1 MGAEMWLW
9 FARNGLRS
17 WACGADRLDAAKPMR
32 RMALQGARRTPVAGS
47 NAARPES
54 TALDVHGEDWLSCGG
69 ESFNMDHAQILA
81 LIAALSGTPE
91 VDPFALL
98 RAAAARPD
106 AVVSVEACP
115 RPLPANEIEGVSLL
129 CGRVKVP
136 EDRSK
141 PGSRTIPLAFAVLQ
155 ATSRFP
161 EADPV
166 IYLQGGPG
174 GSAVAQIPLIE
185 RIFRPWRDRRDVVM
199 FDQRSA
205 GLSGLSTS
213 CTTMLATNA
222 YDIVRP
228 DPATTLP
235 ALARQCVA
243 ELEKEGVPLAAYNT
257 TQNALDVPLV
267 AKALGYGDY
276 NLYGISYG
284 TKLALEVMRV
294 APQGVRSV
302 IIDGVA
308 PSWINLYN
316 AFALK
321 NDEAVQIVVDQ
332 CAADRACNEA
342 YPDLGRI
349 FNEALDKAARGDIV
363 FQGQKMPV
371 EAVAVPIISRNGK
384 YDSAPITRFIPAFIY
399 ELWRGKEMPTVE
411 LLTAAKFDVPKQDDA
426 AVLMAAR
433 KLDAGQQALI
443 QQLLDNAAITARAAS
458 GSARAITALRDA
470 NESVRALGPLV
481 SLFDQELSG
490 ALREVLRAD
499 KSKAQAVLA
508 DYTAMQTARPGKEIL
523 QAFVDKHTDGAAKSR
538 LSSLIAG
545 MTEKEL
551 QGSFT
556 IIRRDSLK
564 SLMSFFN
571 QFFLDVYACQEDVPR
586 SSFEGYR
593 ATVATLKY
601 PRIGAL
607 TDELAKGFFEACAH
621 FRPQPRENW
630 HVPVQSD
637 IPTLSFGSLFDIQT
651 PPSWAKA
658 AIEKLSNAQAFM
670 IPEAGH
676 GALIYQPCVG
686 EMGVAFIDNPKRR
699 FDNACADSITID
711 WHIAPWVAS
720 TAR

>member
-1 MGAEMWLW
+1 L
-9 FARNGLRS
+9 GLLGNPTSLNRHY
-17 WACGADRLDAAKPMR
+17 G
-32 RMALQGARRTPVAGS
+32 
-47 NAARPES
+47 
-54 TALDVHGEDWLSCGG
+54 
-69 ESFNMDHAQILA
+69 LA
-81 LIAALSGTPE
+81 LISALSGTPE
-91 VDPFALL
+91 GDPFAAL
-98 RAAAARPD
+98 RAAAAKPD
-106 AVVSVEACP
+106 AVVNVEPCP
-115 RPLPANEIEGVSLL
+115 RPLPALEIEGVSLL
-129 CGRVKVP
+129 CGRVKIP
-136 EDRSK
+136 EDRTK
-141 PGSRTIPLAFAVLQ
+141 PGGRTIPLAFAVLK

-205 GLSGLSTS
+205 GISGLSTN
-213 CTTMLATNA
+213 CTQMLAANA

-228 DPATTLP
+228 DPVTTLP

-243 ELEKEGVPLAAYNT
+243 ELDKEGVPLALYNT

-267 AKALGYGDY
+267 VSALGYRDY

-321 NDEAVQIVVDQ
+321 NDEAAQIVVDQ
-332 CAADRACNEA
+332 CAADRACNLA
-342 YPDLGRI
+342 YPDLGRVL
-349 FNEALDKAARGDIV
+349 NETLDKAAKGDIV
-363 FQGQKMPV
+363 FQGQKVPI
-371 EAVAVPIISRNGK
+371 EAVVAPIISRNGK

-411 LLTAAKFDVPKQDDA
+411 LLTAAKFDAPKPGDA
-426 AVLMAAR
+426 AVLTAAR

-458 GSARAITALRDA
+458 GSARAVAALRDA
-470 NESVRALGPLV
+470 AENLRVLGPLV
-481 SLFDQELSG
+481 RLFDQELSN

-499 KSKAQAVLA
+499 RSKAQSILA
-508 DYTAMQTARPGKEIL
+508 DYTAMQTAPPGREVL
-523 QAFVDKHTDGAAKSR
+523 QNFVDKHTEGAARAR

-545 MTEKEL
+545 MSEKEL
-551 QGSFT
+551 EGSFT

-564 SLMSFFN
+564 SLMPFFN

-586 SSFEGYR
+586 SSFEGYQ
-593 ATVATLKY
+593 ATIATMRY

-607 TDELAKGFFEACAH
+607 TDELAKGFFEACAQ
-621 FRPQPRENW
+621 FKPQPRENW

-699 FDNACADSITID
+699 FDNSCAESIRID
-711 WHIAPWVAS
+711 WHIAPWVTS
-720 TAR
+720 PAR

>member
-1 MGAEMWLW
+1 
-9 FARNGLRS
+9 
-17 WACGADRLDAAKPMR
+17 
-32 RMALQGARRTPVAGS
+32 
-47 NAARPES
+47 
-54 TALDVHGEDWLSCGG
+54 
-69 ESFNMDHAQILA
+69 MDHAHILA
-81 LIAALSGTPE
+81 LIAALSGTLE
-91 VDPFALL
+91 IDSFALL
-98 RAAAARPD
+98 RAEAAKPD
-106 AVVSVEACP
+106 AVVSIEPCP
-115 RPLPANEIEGVSLL
+115 RPLPANDIEGVSLL

-141 PGSRTIPLAFAVLQ
+141 SGGKTIPLAFAVLK

-205 GLSGLSTS
+205 GISGLSTN
-213 CTTMLATNA
+213 CTQMLATNA

-243 ELEKEGVPLAAYNT
+243 ELDKEGVPLGLYNT

-267 AKALGYGDY
+267 VKALGYGDY

-321 NDEAVQIVVDQ
+321 NDEAAQIVVDQ
-332 CAADRACNEA
+332 CAADKACNSA

-349 FNEALDKAARGDIV
+349 LNETLDKAARGEIV
-363 FQGQKMPV
+363 FQGQQAPV
-371 EAVAVPIISRNGK
+371 EAVVAPIISRNGK
-384 YDSAPITRFIPAFIY
+384 YDSAPITRYIPAFIY

-411 LLTAAKFDVPKQDDA
+411 LLTSAKFDMPRPTDS

-433 KLDAGQQALI
+433 KLESGQQALI
-443 QQLLDNAAITARAAS
+443 QQILDNVAIAARAAS
-458 GSARAITALRDA
+458 GSARAVAALRDA
-470 NESVRALGPLV
+470 DENLRALGPLV
-481 SLFDQELSG
+481 RLFDQELSN

-499 KSKAQAVLA
+499 RSKAQSILA
-508 DYTAMQTARPGKEIL
+508 DYTAMQIARPAREVL
-523 QAFVDKHTDGAAKSR
+523 QAFVDKHTYGAARSR

-545 MTEKEL
+545 MNQQEL

-564 SLMSFFN
+564 SMTPFFN

-586 SSFEGYR
+586 SSFEGYQ
-593 ATVATLKY
+593 ATIATMNF

-607 TDELAKGFFEACAH
+607 TDQLARGFFEACSQ
-621 FRPQPRENW
+621 FTPQPRENW

-637 IPTLSFGSLFDIQT
+637 IPTLSFGSMFDIQT

-658 AIEKLSNAQAFM
+658 AVEKLSNAQAFM

-676 GALIYQPCVG
+676 GAVIYQPCVA

-699 FDNACADSITID
+699 FDNSCAESIRID

-720 TAR
+720 QAR

>member
-1 MGAEMWLW
+1 
-9 FARNGLRS
+9 
-17 WACGADRLDAAKPMR
+17 
-32 RMALQGARRTPVAGS
+32 
-47 NAARPES
+47 
-54 TALDVHGEDWLSCGG
+54 
-69 ESFNMDHAQILA
+69 MDHAQILA
-81 LIAALSGTPE
+81 LIAALSGTPAS
-91 VDPFALL
+91 DPFAPLSAE
-98 RAAAARPD
+98 AAKSGT
-106 AVVSVEACP
+106 VVSLEACP
-115 RPLPANEIEGVSLL
+115 RPLPPNEIEGISLI

-141 PGSRTIPLAFAVLQ
+141 SGGRTVQLAFAVLK

-185 RIFRPWRDRRDVVM
+185 RVFRPWRDRRDVVM

-205 GLSGLSTS
+205 GISGLSSS
-213 CTTMLATNA
+213 CANMLATNA

-235 ALARQCVA
+235 ALAKQCVG
-243 ELEKEGVPLAAYNT
+243 ELEKQGVPLPAYNT

-267 AKALGYGDY
+267 VKALGYGDY

-316 AFALK
+316 SFAMK
-321 NDEAVQIVVDQ
+321 HDEAVQIVVDQ
-332 CAADRACNEA
+332 CLADKACNDA

-349 FNEALDKAARGDIV
+349 FNETFDKAAKGEIV
-363 FQGQKMPV
+363 FQGRKMSV
-371 EAVAVPIISRNGK
+371 EAVAMPIITRNGN
-384 YDSAPITRFIPAFIY
+384 YISEPITRFIPAYVY

-411 LLTAAKFDVPKQDDA
+411 LLSAAKFDTPKADDA
-426 AVLMAAR
+426 AVLKAAA

-443 QQLLDNAAITARAAS
+443 QQILDNAAITARAAL
-458 GSARAITALRDA
+458 GSARAINGLRDA
-470 NESVRALGPLV
+470 DENMRALGPLV
-481 SLFDQELSG
+481 RLFDQELAS
-490 ALREVLRAD
+490 ALREAVRAD
-499 KSKAQAVLA
+499 RSKAQGMLA
-508 DYTAMQTARPGKEIL
+508 EYTAMQTARPAKEVL
-523 QAFVDKHTDGAAKSR
+523 QAFVEKYTDGPAKVR

-545 MTEKEL
+545 MSEREL

-564 SLMSFFN
+564 SLMPFFN

-586 SSFEGYR
+586 STFAGYQ
-593 ATVATLKY
+593 ATIATMKY
-601 PRIGAL
+601 PRIGPL
-607 TDELAKGFFEACAH
+607 TDELAKGFFDACAA
-621 FRPQPRENW
+621 FKPQPRDNW
-630 HVPVQSD
+630 HVPVQSS

-658 AIEKLSNAQAFM
+658 AIEKLSNAQVFM

-676 GALIYQPCVG
+676 GAVLYQPCVG

-699 FDNACADSITID
+699 FDNSCPASVKVD
-711 WHIAPWVAS
+711 WHIASWVKAVPK
-720 TAR
+720 

>member
-1 MGAEMWLW
+1 
-9 FARNGLRS
+9 
-17 WACGADRLDAAKPMR
+17 
-32 RMALQGARRTPVAGS
+32 
-47 NAARPES
+47 
-54 TALDVHGEDWLSCGG
+54 
-69 ESFNMDHAQILA
+69 MDHAQILA
-81 LIAALSGTPE
+81 LIAALSGMPE
-91 VDPFALL
+91 VDPFASL
-98 RAAAARPD
+98 RAAAAKPD
-106 AVVSVEACP
+106 TVVSVEPCP
-115 RPLPANEIEGVSLL
+115 RPLPAHEIEGASLI
-129 CGRVKVP
+129 CGRVHVP

-141 PGSRTIPLAFAVLQ
+141 PGGKTIPLAFAVLK

-161 EADPV
+161 QADPV

-185 RIFRPWRDRRDVVM
+185 RIFRPWRDRRDIVM

-205 GLSGLSTS
+205 GISGLSTS
-213 CTTMLATNA
+213 CTNMLASNA

-228 DPATTLP
+228 DPAATLP

-267 AKALGYGDY
+267 VKALGYGDY

-332 CAADRACNEA
+332 CAADKACNDA

-349 FNEALDKAARGDIV
+349 FNETLDKAAKGEIV

-371 EAVAVPIISRNGK
+371 EAVALPIISRNGK
-384 YDSAPITRFIPAFIY
+384 YDSTPITRFIPAFIY

-411 LLTAAKFDVPKQDDA
+411 LLNTARFDMPKPNDA

-433 KLDAGQQALI
+433 KLDASQQALI

-458 GSARAITALRDA
+458 GSARAIAALRDA
-470 NESVRALGPLV
+470 NESMRAFGPLV
-481 SLFDQELSG
+481 RLFDQELSST
-490 ALREVLRAD
+490 LREVLRAD
-499 KSKAQAVLA
+499 KSKAQVILA
-508 DYTAMQTARPGKEIL
+508 DYMAMQTARPGKEVL

-545 MTEKEL
+545 MNDKEL

-556 IIRRDSLK
+556 IIRRDSLN

-601 PRIGAL
+601 PRLGAL
-607 TDELAKGFFEACAH
+607 TDELAKGFFDACAQ
-621 FRPQPRENW
+621 FKPQPRDNW

-658 AIEKLSNAQAFM
+658 AVEKLSNAQAFM

-699 FDNACADSITID
+699 FDNSCAESIRVD
-711 WHIAPWVAS
+711 WHIAPWVTS
-720 TAR
+720 PAR

>member
-1 MGAEMWLW
+1 
-9 FARNGLRS
+9 
-17 WACGADRLDAAKPMR
+17 
-32 RMALQGARRTPVAGS
+32 
-47 NAARPES
+47 
-54 TALDVHGEDWLSCGG
+54 
-69 ESFNMDHAQILA
+69 MDHAQILA
-81 LIAALSGTPE
+81 LIAALSGSPAA
-91 VDPFALL
+91 DPFSPL
-98 RAAAARPD
+98 RAEAARPG
-106 AVVSVEACP
+106 AIVSIEACP
-115 RPLPANEIEGVSLL
+115 RPLPVNEIEGVSLI

-136 EDRSK
+136 EERSK
-141 PGSRTIPLAFAVLQ
+141 TGGKAIPLAFAVLK

-185 RIFRPWRDRRDVVM
+185 RIFRPWRDRRDVIM

-205 GLSGLSTS
+205 GISGLSTN
-213 CTTMLATNA
+213 CANMLASNA

-228 DPATTLP
+228 TPAMTLP
-235 ALARQCVA
+235 ALAKQCVG
-243 ELEKEGVPLAAYNT
+243 ELEKEGVPLAVYNT
-257 TQNALDVPLV
+257 TQNALDVPLIV
-267 AKALGYGDY
+267 KALGYGDY
-276 NLYGISYG
+276 SLYGISYG

-332 CAADRACNEA
+332 CAADKACNDA

-349 FNEALDKAARGDIV
+349 FNETLDKAAKGEIV

-371 EAVAVPIISRNGK
+371 EAVALPIISRNGK
-384 YDSAPITRFIPAFIY
+384 YNSETITRFIPAFIY

-411 LLTAAKFDVPKQDDA
+411 LLSAAKFDTPKADDA
-426 AVLMAAR
+426 AVLKAAG

-443 QQLLDNAAITARAAS
+443 QQLLDNAAITARASS

-470 NESVRALGPLV
+470 DENTRAFGPLV
-481 SLFDQELSG
+481 LLFDQELSS
-490 ALREVLRAD
+490 ALREVIRAD
-499 KSKAQAVLA
+499 KGKSQAVVA
-508 DYTAMQTARPGKEIL
+508 DYTAMQNARPGKDVL
-523 QAFVDKHTDGAAKSR
+523 QAFVDKHTDDAAKAR

-545 MTEKEL
+545 MNEKEL

-564 SLMSFFN
+564 SLMPFFN

-586 SSFEGYR
+586 STFEGYK
-593 ATVATLKY
+593 ATIATLKY

-607 TDELAKGFFEACAH
+607 TDQLAKGFFEACAH
-621 FRPQPRENW
+621 FKSQPRENW
-630 HVPVQSD
+630 HVPVQSS

-686 EMGVAFIDNPKRR
+686 EMGVAFIDNPKRK
-699 FDNACADSITID
+699 FDNACAQSIKVD
-711 WHIAPWVAS
+711 WHIAPWV
-720 TAR
+720 TAAKK

>member
-1 MGAEMWLW
+1 
-9 FARNGLRS
+9 
-17 WACGADRLDAAKPMR
+17 
-32 RMALQGARRTPVAGS
+32 
-47 NAARPES
+47 
-54 TALDVHGEDWLSCGG
+54 
-69 ESFNMDHAQILA
+69 MDHAQILA

-91 VDPFALL
+91 VDPFAPL
-98 RAAAARPD
+98 RAEAAKPD
-106 AVVSVEACP
+106 AVVSIEACP
-115 RPLPANEIEGVSLL
+115 RPLPANEIEGVSLI

-136 EDRSK
+136 EERSK
-141 PGSRTIPLAFAVLQ
+141 PGGKAIPLAFAVLK

-185 RIFRPWRDRRDVVM
+185 RIFRPWRDRRDIVM

-205 GLSGLSTS
+205 GISGLSTS
-213 CTTMLATNA
+213 CANMLATNA

-235 ALARQCVA
+235 ALAKQCVA
-243 ELEKEGVPLAAYNT
+243 ELEQEGVPLVLYNT

-267 AKALGYGDY
+267 AKALGYGAY

-332 CAADRACNEA
+332 CAADKVCNDA

-349 FNEALDKAARGDIV
+349 FNETFDKAARGEIV

-371 EAVAVPIISRNGK
+371 EAVALPIVSRNGK
-384 YDSAPITRFIPAFIY
+384 YDSVPITRFIPAFIY
-399 ELWRGKEMPTVE
+399 ELWRGKDMPTVE
-411 LLTAAKFDVPKQDDA
+411 LLTAAKFDTPKADDA
-426 AVLMAAR
+426 TVLKAAGA
-433 KLDAGQQALI
+433 LDAVQQALI
-443 QQLLDNAAITARAAS
+443 QQLLDNVAISARAAA
-458 GSARAITALRDA
+458 GSARAVTALRDA
-470 NESVRALGPLV
+470 NENMRALGPLV
-481 SLFDQELSG
+481 RLFDQELAN
-490 ALREVLRAD
+490 ALREVLQAD
-499 KSKAQAVLA
+499 KGKAQSVLA
-508 DYTAMQTARPGKEIL
+508 DYTAMQTALPSKEVL
-523 QAFVDKHTDGAAKSR
+523 QGFVDKHIDGAARVR

-545 MTEKEL
+545 MNEKEL

-556 IIRRDSLK
+556 VIRRDSLK
-564 SLMSFFN
+564 SLMPFYN

-586 SSFEGYR
+586 STFEGYR
-593 ATVATLKY
+593 ATIATLRY
-601 PRIGAL
+601 PQIGTL
-607 TDELAKGFFEACAH
+607 TDQLAKGFFEACAE
-621 FRPQPRENW
+621 FTPAPRENW
-630 HVPVQSD
+630 HVPVESD
-637 IPTLSFGSLFDIQT
+637 IPTLSFGGLFDIQT

-676 GALIYQPCVG
+676 GALIYQPCVS

-699 FDNACADSITID
+699 FDNSCADSITVD
-711 WHIAPWVAS
+711 WYIAPWVTSQAN
-720 TAR
+720 

>member
-1 MGAEMWLW
+1 
-9 FARNGLRS
+9 
-17 WACGADRLDAAKPMR
+17 
-32 RMALQGARRTPVAGS
+32 
-47 NAARPES
+47 
-54 TALDVHGEDWLSCGG
+54 
-69 ESFNMDHAQILA
+69 MDHAQILA
-81 LIAALSGTPE
+81 LIAVLSGTPE
-91 VDPFALL
+91 VDPFAPL
-98 RAAAARPD
+98 RAEAARPG
-106 AVVSVEACP
+106 ALVSIEPCP

-129 CGRVKVP
+129 CGRVKVA

-141 PGSRTIPLAFAVLQ
+141 PGGRTVSLAFAVLK

-161 EADPV
+161 EVDPV

-205 GLSGLSTS
+205 GISGLSTS
-213 CTTMLATNA
+213 CANMLATNA

-235 ALARQCVA
+235 ALAKQCVA
-243 ELEKEGVPLAAYNT
+243 ELEKEGVPLAVYNT

-267 AKALGYGDY
+267 VKALGYGDY

-332 CAADRACNEA
+332 CAADKACNQA

-349 FNEALDKAARGDIV
+349 FNETFDKAAKGEIV

-371 EAVAVPIISRNGK
+371 EAVALPIISRNGK
-384 YDSAPITRFIPAFIY
+384 YDSAPITRYIPAFIY

-411 LLTAAKFDVPKQDDA
+411 LLSAAKFDTPKADDA
-426 AVLMAAR
+426 GVLRSAG
-433 KLDAGQQALI
+433 KLDAGQQVLI

-458 GSARAITALRDA
+458 GSARAITALWDA

-481 SLFDQELSG
+481 RLFDQELSST
-490 ALREVLRAD
+490 LREVLRAD
-499 KSKAQAVLA
+499 KSKAQAILA
-508 DYTAMQTARPGKEIL
+508 DYTAMQTARPGKEVL

-545 MTEKEL
+545 MNEKEL

-564 SLMSFFN
+564 SLMPFFN
-571 QFFLDVYACQEDVPR
+571 QFFLDVYACQEDMPR
-586 SSFEGYR
+586 SSFEGYQ
-593 ATVATLKY
+593 ATIATMKY

-607 TDELAKGFFEACAH
+607 TDQLAKGFFEACAE
-621 FRPQPRENW
+621 FKPRPRNNW
-630 HVPVQSD
+630 HVPVQSN

-676 GALIYQPCVG
+676 GALIYQRCVG

-699 FDNACADSITID
+699 FDNSCAASIKID
-711 WHIAPWVAS
+711 WHIAPWVTS
-720 TAR
+720 PAR

>member
-1 MGAEMWLW
+1 
-9 FARNGLRS
+9 
-17 WACGADRLDAAKPMR
+17 
-32 RMALQGARRTPVAGS
+32 
-47 NAARPES
+47 
-54 TALDVHGEDWLSCGG
+54 
-69 ESFNMDHAQILA
+69 MDHAQILA

-91 VDPFALL
+91 VDPFAPL
-98 RAAAARPD
+98 RAEAARPG
-106 AVVSVEACP
+106 ALVSIEPCP

-129 CGRVKVP
+129 CGRVKVA

-141 PGSRTIPLAFAVLQ
+141 PGGRTVSLAFAVLK

-161 EADPV
+161 EVDPV

-185 RIFRPWRDRRDVVM
+185 RIFRPWRDRRDIVM

-205 GLSGLSTS
+205 GISGLSTS
-213 CTTMLATNA
+213 CANMLATNA

-235 ALARQCVA
+235 ALAKQCVA
-243 ELEKEGVPLAAYNT
+243 ELEKEGVPLAVYNT

-267 AKALGYGDY
+267 VKALGYGDY

-332 CAADRACNEA
+332 CAADKACNEA

-349 FNEALDKAARGDIV
+349 FNETFDKAAKGEIV

-371 EAVAVPIISRNGK
+371 EAVALPIISRNGK
-384 YDSAPITRFIPAFIY
+384 YDSAPITRYIPAFIY

-411 LLTAAKFDVPKQDDA
+411 LLSAAKFDTPKADDA
-426 AVLMAAR
+426 GVLRSAG
-433 KLDAGQQALI
+433 KLDAGQQVLI

-458 GSARAITALRDA
+458 GSARAITALWDA
-470 NESVRALGPLV
+470 NESLRALGPLV
-481 SLFDQELSG
+481 RLFDQELSST
-490 ALREVLRAD
+490 LREVLRAD
-499 KSKAQAVLA
+499 KSKAQAILA

-523 QAFVDKHTDGAAKSR
+523 QAFVDKHTGGAAKSR

-545 MTEKEL
+545 MNEKEL

-564 SLMSFFN
+564 SLMPFFN
-571 QFFLDVYACQEDVPR
+571 QFFLDVYACQEDMPR
-586 SSFEGYR
+586 SSFEGYQ
-593 ATVATLKY
+593 ATIATMKY

-607 TDELAKGFFEACAH
+607 TDQLAKGFFEACAE
-621 FRPQPRENW
+621 FKPRPRDNW
-630 HVPVQSD
+630 HVPVQSN

-699 FDNACADSITID
+699 FDNSCAASIKID
-711 WHIAPWVAS
+711 WHIAPWVTS
-720 TAR
+720 PAR

>member
-1 MGAEMWLW
+1 
-9 FARNGLRS
+9 
-17 WACGADRLDAAKPMR
+17 
-32 RMALQGARRTPVAGS
+32 
-47 NAARPES
+47 
-54 TALDVHGEDWLSCGG
+54 
-69 ESFNMDHAQILA
+69 MDHAQIMA
-81 LIAALSGTPE
+81 LIAALSGSPAS
-91 VDPFALL
+91 DPFAPL
-98 RAAAARPD
+98 RAEAAKPGAI
-106 AVVSVEACP
+106 VSIEACP
-115 RPLPANEIEGVSLL
+115 RPLPANEIEGVSLI

-136 EDRSK
+136 EERAK
-141 PGSRTIPLAFAVLQ
+141 LGGRVIPLAFAVLK

-166 IYLQGGPG
+166 VYLQGGPG

-185 RIFRPWRDRRDVVM
+185 RIFRPWRDRRDIIM

-205 GLSGLSTS
+205 GISGLSTS
-213 CTTMLATNA
+213 CANMLASNA

-228 DPATTLP
+228 KPATTLP
-235 ALARQCVA
+235 ALAKQCVG
-243 ELEKEGVPLAAYNT
+243 ELEKEGVPLAVYNT

-267 AKALGYGDY
+267 VKALGYGDY

-332 CAADRACNEA
+332 CAADKACNDA

-349 FNEALDKAARGDIV
+349 FNETLDKAAKGEIV

-371 EAVAVPIISRNGK
+371 EAVTLPIISRNGK
-384 YDSAPITRFIPAFIY
+384 YDSAPITRYIPAFIY

-411 LLTAAKFDVPKQDDA
+411 LLSAAKFDTPKADDA
-426 AVLMAAR
+426 AVLKAAG
-433 KLDAGQQALI
+433 KLDAGQKALI
-443 QQLLDNAAITARAAS
+443 QQLLDNSAITARAAS

-470 NESVRALGPLV
+470 DESTRAFGPLV
-481 SLFDQELSG
+481 RLFDQELTS
-490 ALREVLRAD
+490 ALREVVVAD
-499 KSKAQAVLA
+499 KGKSQAVVA
-508 DYTAMQTARPGKEIL
+508 DYTAMQNARPGKDVL
-523 QAFVDKHTDGAAKSR
+523 QSFVDKHTDGSVKAR

-545 MTEKEL
+545 MNEREL

-564 SLMSFFN
+564 SLMPFFN

-586 SSFEGYR
+586 STFEGYQ
-593 ATVATLKY
+593 ATIATLKY

-607 TDELAKGFFEACAH
+607 TDQLAKGFFEACAH
-621 FRPQPRENW
+621 FKPQPRENW
-630 HVPVQSD
+630 HVPVQSS

-686 EMGVAFIDNPKRR
+686 EMGVAFIDNPKRK
-699 FDNACADSITID
+699 FDNSCAQSIKVD
-711 WHIAPWVAS
+711 WHIAPWVNAGKK
-720 TAR
+720 

>member
-1 MGAEMWLW
+1 
-9 FARNGLRS
+9 
-17 WACGADRLDAAKPMR
+17 
-32 RMALQGARRTPVAGS
+32 
-47 NAARPES
+47 
-54 TALDVHGEDWLSCGG
+54 
-69 ESFNMDHAQILA
+69 MDHAQILA
-81 LIAALSGTPE
+81 LVAALSGAPAD
-91 VDPFALL
+91 DPFGPL
-98 RAAAARPD
+98 RAQAAKPD
-106 AVVSVEACP
+106 SLVSIEACP

-129 CGRVKVP
+129 CGRVKAP

-141 PGSRTIPLAFAVLQ
+141 SGGKTVSLAFAVLK

-166 IYLQGGPG
+166 VYLQGGPG

-205 GLSGLSTS
+205 GLSGLSAS
-213 CTTMLATNA
+213 CANMLATNA

-235 ALARQCVA
+235 VLAKECVG
-243 ELEKEGVPLAAYNT
+243 ELETQGVPLSVYNT

-267 AKALGYGDY
+267 VKALGYGDY

-294 APQGVRSV
+294 APQGVRAV
-302 IIDGVA
+302 VIDGVA

-332 CAADRACNEA
+332 CASDKACNAA

-349 FNEALDKAARGDIV
+349 FNETLEKAANGEIV

-371 EAVAVPIISRNGK
+371 EGVALPIISRNGK
-384 YDSAPITRFIPAFIY
+384 YDSLPITRYIPAFIY

-411 LLTAAKFDVPKQDDA
+411 LLSAAKFDTPKADDA
-426 AVLMAAR
+426 AVLKAAG

-443 QQLLDNAAITARAAS
+443 RQLLDNAAITGRAES
-458 GSARAITALRDA
+458 SSARAIASLRDA
-470 NESVRALGPLV
+470 DENARALGPLV
-481 SLFDQELSG
+481 RLFDQELSST
-490 ALREVLRAD
+490 LRDVLRAD
-499 KSKAQAVLA
+499 KSKTQSVLA
-508 DYTAMQTARPGKEIL
+508 DYTAMQTARPAKEVL
-523 QAFVDKHTDGAAKSR
+523 QAFVEKHTEGPARAR
-538 LSSLIAG
+538 LASLIAG
-545 MTEKEL
+545 MNEKEL

-564 SLMSFFN
+564 TFMPFFN
-571 QFFLDVYACQEDVPR
+571 QFFLDVYACQEDASR
-586 SSFEGYR
+586 SSLEGYQ
-593 ATVATLKY
+593 ATIATLKY
-601 PRIGAL
+601 PRIGAI
-607 TDELAKGFFEACAH
+607 TDQLAKGFFEACAQ
-621 FRPQPRENW
+621 FKPQPRENW
-630 HVPVQSD
+630 HVPVQSS

-651 PPSWAKA
+651 PPSWAA
-658 AIEKLSNAQAFM
+658 VAVEKLSNAQAFM

-676 GALIYQPCVG
+676 GALIYQPCVS
-686 EMGVAFIDNPKRR
+686 EMGVAFIDNPKRK
-699 FDNACADSITID
+699 FDNSCAESIKID
-711 WHIAPWVAS
+711 WHMAPWVS
-720 TAR
+720 SQKK

>member
-1 MGAEMWLW
+1 
-9 FARNGLRS
+9 
-17 WACGADRLDAAKPMR
+17 
-32 RMALQGARRTPVAGS
+32 
-47 NAARPES
+47 
-54 TALDVHGEDWLSCGG
+54 
-69 ESFNMDHAQILA
+69 MDHAQILA

-91 VDPFALL
+91 VDPFAPL
-98 RAAAARPD
+98 RAAAAKPD
-106 AVVSVEACP
+106 AVVSVEPCP
-115 RPLPANEIEGVSLL
+115 RPLPAHEIEGVSLL

-136 EDRSK
+136 EDRTK
-141 PGSRTIPLAFAVLQ
+141 PGGRTLPLAFAVLK

-205 GLSGLSTS
+205 GISGLSTS
-213 CTTMLATNA
+213 CTQMLAANA

-228 DPATTLP
+228 DPATTVP
-235 ALARQCVA
+235 ALAKQCVG
-243 ELEKEGVPLAAYNT
+243 ELDKQGVPLSVYNT

-267 AKALGYGDY
+267 VRALGYGDY

-308 PSWINLYN
+308 PSWVNLYN
-316 AFALK
+316 AFAMK
-321 NDEAVQIVVDQ
+321 NDEAIQIVVDQ
-332 CAADRACNEA
+332 CAADKACNNA

-349 FNEALDKAARGDIV
+349 FNETLDKAAKGEIV
-363 FQGQKMPV
+363 FQGQKAPV
-371 EAVAVPIISRNGK
+371 EAVVAPIISRNGK

-411 LLTAAKFDVPKQDDA
+411 LLTAAKFDTPKPDDA

-433 KLDAGQQALI
+433 KLDASQQALV
-443 QQLLDNAAITARAAS
+443 QQILDNVAITARAAS
-458 GSARAITALRDA
+458 GSARAVAALRDA
-470 NESVRALGPLV
+470 DENLRALGPLV
-481 SLFDQELSG
+481 RLFDQELSN

-499 KSKAQAVLA
+499 RSKAQAILA
-508 DYTAMQTARPGKEIL
+508 DYTAMQIAQPGRDVL
-523 QAFVDKHTDGAAKSR
+523 QAFVDKHTEGAARSR
-538 LSSLIAG
+538 LQSLISG
-545 MTEKEL
+545 MNQLEL

-564 SLMSFFN
+564 TFMPFFN
-571 QFFLDVYACQEDVPR
+571 QFFLDVYACQEDMPR
-586 SSFEGYR
+586 SSFEGYQ
-593 ATVATLKY
+593 ATIATMKY
-601 PRIGAL
+601 PRVGAL
-607 TDELAKGFFEACAH
+607 TDQLAKGFFEACAQ
-621 FRPQPRENW
+621 FKPQPRANW

-658 AIEKLSNAQAFM
+658 AIENLSNAQAFM

-699 FDNACADSITID
+699 FDNSCAESIRID
-711 WHIAPWVAS
+711 WHIAPWVTS
-720 TAR
+720 PAR

>member
-1 MGAEMWLW
+1 
-9 FARNGLRS
+9 
-17 WACGADRLDAAKPMR
+17 
-32 RMALQGARRTPVAGS
+32 
-47 NAARPES
+47 
-54 TALDVHGEDWLSCGG
+54 
-69 ESFNMDHAQILA
+69 MDHAQLLA
-81 LIAALSGTPE
+81 LIAAISGTPSG
-91 VDPFALL
+91 DAFAPL
-98 RAAAARPD
+98 RAEAARAGS
-106 AVVSVEACP
+106 AVSIEACP
-115 RPLPANEIEGVSLL
+115 RPLPTNEIEGVTLL

-136 EDRSK
+136 EERAK
-141 PGSRTIPLAFAVLQ
+141 PGSKTIPLAFAVLK

-166 IYLQGGPG
+166 VYLQGGPG

-185 RIFRPWRDRRDVVM
+185 RIFRPWRDRRDIVM

-205 GLSGLSTS
+205 GISGLSSS
-213 CTTMLATNA
+213 CANMLAANA

-235 ALARQCVA
+235 ALAKQCVG
-243 ELEKEGVPLAAYNT
+243 ELEKQGVPLPVYNT

-267 AKALGYGDY
+267 IKALGYGDY

-321 NDEAVQIVVDQ
+321 NDEAIQIVVDQ
-332 CAADRACNEA
+332 CAADKACNEA

-349 FNEALDKAARGDIV
+349 FNETFDKAAKGEIV
-363 FQGQKMPV
+363 FRGEKMPV
-371 EAVAVPIISRNGK
+371 EAVALPIISRNGK

-411 LLTAAKFDVPKQDDA
+411 MLTAAKFDTPKPDDA
-426 AVLMAAR
+426 AVLAAAG

-443 QQLLDNAAITARAAS
+443 QQILDNTAITERAWKGS
-458 GSARAITALRDA
+458 GRAVAALRDSDENA
-470 NESVRALGPLV
+470 RALGPLV
-481 SLFDQELSG
+481 RLFDQELLS
-490 ALREVLRAD
+490 ALREAHRAD
-499 KSKAQAVLA
+499 KGRAKAMLA
-508 DYTAMQTARPGKEIL
+508 DYTAMQNARPGKDIL
-523 QAFVDKHTDGAAKSR
+523 QGFVDKHTDGAAKAR

-545 MTEKEL
+545 MSDKEL
-551 QGSFT
+551 QGSFA
-556 IIRRDSLK
+556 IIRRDSFK
-564 SLMSFFN
+564 TFTPFFYE
-571 QFFLDVYACQEDVPR
+571 FFLDVYACQEDVPF
-586 SSFEGYR
+586 STFEGYQ
-593 ATVATLKY
+593 ATAATLRY

-607 TDELAKGFFEACAH
+607 TDSLAKGFFEACAQ

-630 HVPVQSD
+630 HTPVQSG

-658 AIEKLSNAQAFM
+658 AIEKLTSAQAFM

-686 EMGVAFIDNPKRR
+686 EMGVAFIDNPRR
-699 FDNACADSITID
+699 KFDNSCAQSIRVD
-711 WHIAPWVAS
+711 WHIAPWVKPQPK
-720 TAR
+720 

>member
-1 MGAEMWLW
+1 
-9 FARNGLRS
+9 
-17 WACGADRLDAAKPMR
+17 
-32 RMALQGARRTPVAGS
+32 
-47 NAARPES
+47 
-54 TALDVHGEDWLSCGG
+54 
-69 ESFNMDHAQILA
+69 MDHAQILA

-91 VDPFALL
+91 VDPFAPL
-98 RAAAARPD
+98 RAAAAKPD
-106 AVVSVEACP
+106 AAVSVEPCP
-115 RPLPANEIEGVSLL
+115 RPLPTHEVEGVSLL

-136 EDRSK
+136 EDRTR
-141 PGSRTIPLAFAVLQ
+141 PGGRTIPLAFAVLK

-205 GLSGLSTS
+205 GISGLSAS
-213 CTTMLATNA
+213 CSNMLATNA

-228 DPATTLP
+228 DPVTTLP
-235 ALARQCVA
+235 TLAKQCVS
-243 ELEKEGVPLAAYNT
+243 ELEAQGVPLAAYNT

-267 AKALGYGDY
+267 VRALGYGDY

-308 PSWINLYN
+308 PSWVNLYN

-332 CAADRACNEA
+332 CAADKACNDA

-349 FNEALDKAARGDIV
+349 FNETLDKAAKGEIV
-363 FQGQKMPV
+363 FQGQKVPV
-371 EAVAVPIISRNGK
+371 EAVVAPIISRNGK
-384 YDSAPITRFIPAFIY
+384 YDSTPITRYIPAFIY

-411 LLTAAKFDVPKQDDA
+411 LLTAAKFDTPKPDDA

-433 KLDAGQQALI
+433 KLDASQQALI

-458 GSARAITALRDA
+458 GSARAITTLRDA

-481 SLFDQELSG
+481 RLFDQELSNT
-490 ALREVLRAD
+490 LREVLRMD
-499 KSKAQAVLA
+499 KSKAQAILA
-508 DYTAMQTARPGKEIL
+508 DYTGMQTAQPGKEVL

-538 LSSLIAG
+538 LSSLIAS
-545 MTEKEL
+545 MNEKEV

-556 IIRRDSLK
+556 IIQRDSIK
-564 SLMSFFN
+564 SMMPFLN

-586 SSFEGYR
+586 SSFEGYQ
-593 ATVATLKY
+593 ATIATMRY
-601 PRIGAL
+601 PRVGAL
-607 TDELAKGFFEACAH
+607 TDQLARGFFEACAQ
-621 FRPQPRENW
+621 FKPQPRENW

-658 AIEKLSNAQAFM
+658 AIERLSNAQAFM

-699 FDNACADSITID
+699 FDNACAAGIKID
-711 WHIAPWVAS
+711 WHIAPWVTS
-720 TAR
+720 PAR

>member
-1 MGAEMWLW
+1 
-9 FARNGLRS
+9 
-17 WACGADRLDAAKPMR
+17 
-32 RMALQGARRTPVAGS
+32 
-47 NAARPES
+47 
-54 TALDVHGEDWLSCGG
+54 
-69 ESFNMDHAQILA
+69 MDHAQILA
-81 LIAALSGTPE
+81 LIAALSGAPE
-91 VDPFALL
+91 VDRFASL
-98 RAAAARPD
+98 RAEAARPG
-106 AVVSVEACP
+106 ATVSVEPCP
-115 RPLPANEIEGVSLL
+115 RPLPASEIEGVSLL

-141 PGSRTIPLAFAVLQ
+141 PGGKAIPLAFAVLK

-166 IYLQGGPG
+166 VYLQGGPG

-185 RIFRPWRDRRDVVM
+185 RIFRPWRDRRDIVM

-205 GLSGLSTS
+205 GISGLSSS
-213 CTTMLATNA
+213 CANMLATNA

-243 ELEKEGVPLAAYNT
+243 ELEKEGVPLAVYNT
-257 TQNALDVPLV
+257 SQNALDVPLV
-267 AKALGYGDY
+267 VNALGYSDY

-294 APQGVRSV
+294 APQRVRSV
-302 IIDGVA
+302 IVDGVA

-321 NDEAVQIVVDQ
+321 NDEAARIVVDQ
-332 CAADRACNEA
+332 CAADKACNGA

-349 FNEALDKAARGDIV
+349 LNETLDKAARGEII

-371 EAVAVPIISRNGK
+371 EAVVTPIISRNGK
-384 YDSAPITRFIPAFIY
+384 YDSSPVTRFIPAFIY

-411 LLTAAKFDVPKQDDA
+411 LLFAARFDTPKADDA
-426 AVLMAAR
+426 AVLKAAG

-443 QQLLDNAAITARAAS
+443 QQLLDNAAIAGRAEA
-458 GSARAITALRDA
+458 GSARAIAALRDA
-470 NESVRALGPLV
+470 DENTRALGPLV
-481 SLFDQELSG
+481 RLFDQELES
-490 ALREVLRAD
+490 ALREALRVD
-499 KSKAQAVLA
+499 RSKAQTVLA
-508 DYTAMQTARPGKEIL
+508 DYTAMQAARPAREVLRG
-523 QAFVDKHTDGAAKSR
+523 FVEKHTDGPARAR

-545 MTEKEL
+545 MTDKEL

-564 SLMSFFN
+564 TFTPFFN
-571 QFFLDVYACQEDVPR
+571 QFFLDVYACQEDLPR
-586 SSFEGYR
+586 SSFEGYQ
-593 ATVATLKY
+593 ATIATMKY

-607 TDELAKGFFEACAH
+607 TDQLAKGFFEACAQ
-621 FRPQPRENW
+621 FKPQPRDNW

-651 PPSWAKA
+651 PPSWARSA
-658 AIEKLSNAQAFM
+658 TEKLSNAQAFM

-686 EMGVAFIDNPKRR
+686 QMGVAFIDNPKRR
-699 FDNACADSITID
+699 FDNSCPESIKID
-711 WHIAPWVAS
+711 WHIAPWVTPPAK
-720 TAR
+720 

>member
-1 MGAEMWLW
+1 
-9 FARNGLRS
+9 
-17 WACGADRLDAAKPMR
+17 
-32 RMALQGARRTPVAGS
+32 
-47 NAARPES
+47 
-54 TALDVHGEDWLSCGG
+54 
-69 ESFNMDHAQILA
+69 MDHAQILA
-81 LIAALSGTPE
+81 LIAALSGAPE
-91 VDPFALL
+91 VDPFAPL
-98 RAAAARPD
+98 RAAAAKSD
-106 AVVSVEACP
+106 AVVSVEPCP
-115 RPLPANEIEGVSLL
+115 SPLPAHEIEGVSLL
-129 CGRVKVP
+129 CGRVKVL

-141 PGSRTIPLAFAVLQ
+141 PSGRTIPLAFAVLK

-161 EADPV
+161 EVDPV

-205 GLSGLSTS
+205 GISGLSTS
-213 CTTMLATNA
+213 CTQMLAANA

-243 ELEKEGVPLAAYNT
+243 ELDKEGVPLALYNT

-267 AKALGYGDY
+267 VKALGYGDY

-321 NDEAVQIVVDQ
+321 NDEATQIVVDQ
-332 CAADRACNEA
+332 CAADRACSLA

-349 FNEALDKAARGDIV
+349 LNETLDKAAKGEIV
-363 FQGQKMPV
+363 FQGQKVPV
-371 EAVAVPIISRNGK
+371 EAVVTPIISRNGK

-411 LLTAAKFDVPKQDDA
+411 LLMAAKFDTPKPDDA

-433 KLDAGQQALI
+433 RLDAGQQALI
-443 QQLLDNAAITARAAS
+443 QQILDNVAITARAAS
-458 GSARAITALRDA
+458 GSARAVAALRDA
-470 NESVRALGPLV
+470 DENLRALGPLV
-481 SLFDQELSG
+481 RLFDRELSN

-499 KSKAQAVLA
+499 RSKAQSVLA
-508 DYTAMQTARPGKEIL
+508 DYTAMQTAQPDRAIL
-523 QAFVDKHTDGAAKSR
+523 QSFVDKHTDGAARSR
-538 LSSLIAG
+538 LSRLIAG
-545 MTEKEL
+545 MNQQEL

-564 SLMSFFN
+564 SLMPFFN

-586 SSFEGYR
+586 SSFEGYQ
-593 ATVATLKY
+593 ATIATMKY

-607 TDELAKGFFEACAH
+607 TDQLAKGFFDACAQ
-621 FRPQPRENW
+621 FRPHPRENW

-658 AIEKLSNAQAFM
+658 AIENLSNAQAFM

-699 FDNACADSITID
+699 FDNSCAESIKID
-711 WHIAPWVAS
+711 WHIAPWVTS
-720 TAR
+720 PAR

>member
-1 MGAEMWLW
+1 
-9 FARNGLRS
+9 
-17 WACGADRLDAAKPMR
+17 
-32 RMALQGARRTPVAGS
+32 
-47 NAARPES
+47 
-54 TALDVHGEDWLSCGG
+54 
-69 ESFNMDHAQILA
+69 MDHAQILA
-81 LIAALSGTPE
+81 LIASLSGPPSP
-91 VDPFALL
+91 DPFLSL
-98 RAAAARPD
+98 RAASQQPN
-106 AVVSVEACP
+106 AVVSLEACP
-115 RPLPANEIEGVSLL
+115 RPLPVNEIEGVSLI

-141 PGSRTIPLAFAVLQ
+141 PGGRTVSLAFAVLK
-155 ATSRFP
+155 ATSRYP

-205 GLSGLSTS
+205 GISGLSSS
-213 CTTMLATNA
+213 CANMLATNA

-235 ALARQCVA
+235 ALARQCVI
-243 ELEKEGVPLAAYNT
+243 ELEKEGVPLAVYNT

-267 AKALGYGDY
+267 VKALGYGDY

-294 APQGVRSV
+294 APQGLRSV

-308 PSWINLYN
+308 PSWVNLYN
-316 AFALK
+316 SFALK
-321 NDEAVQIVVDQ
+321 NDEAIQIVVDQ
-332 CAADRACNEA
+332 CSADKACNEA

-349 FNEALDKAARGDIV
+349 FNETLDKAARGEIF
-363 FQGQKMPV
+363 FQGQKITPEVVAMPV
-371 EAVAVPIISRNGK
+371 ISRNGK
-384 YDSAPITRFIPAFIY
+384 YDSAPITRFIPAYVY

-411 LLTAAKFDVPKQDDA
+411 FLSAAKFDTPKADDA
-426 AVLMAAR
+426 AVLKATG

-443 QQLLDNAAITARAAS
+443 RQLLDNAAITGRTQTS
-458 GSARAITALRDA
+458 SARAIAALRDA
-470 NESVRALGPLV
+470 DENTRALGPLV
-481 SLFDQELSG
+481 RLFDQELAN
-490 ALREVLRAD
+490 ALREAVRAD
-499 KSKAQAVLA
+499 RSKAQGMLA
-508 DYTAMQTARPGKEIL
+508 DYTAMQTARPAKDVL
-523 QAFVDKHTDGAAKSR
+523 QAFVSKHTEDPAKAR

-545 MTEKEL
+545 MSEKEL

-564 SLMSFFN
+564 TFMPFFN
-571 QFFLDVYACQEDVPR
+571 QFFLDVYACQEDMPR
-586 SSFEGYR
+586 SSFAGYQ
-593 ATVATLKY
+593 ATIATMKY

-607 TDELAKGFFEACAH
+607 TDDLAKGFFEACAQ
-621 FRPQPRENW
+621 FKPQPRENW
-630 HVPVQSD
+630 HVPVQSS

-651 PPSWAKA
+651 PPSWAKT

-686 EMGVAFIDNPKRR
+686 EMGVAFIDNPKRK
-699 FDNACADSITID
+699 FDNSCAESIKVD
-711 WHIAPWVAS
+711 WHIAPWAS
-720 TAR
+720 AQKK